1 MLCLYIICHGSSS
14 RRQYQRRRCVKVW
27 RGKNLWISLT
37 VRDWRHDGALW
48 RPNAQLHSAK
58 TQHRSGP
65 TASRSIYQRP
75 KRGSESHREH
85 LYHTIITLSD
95 RARSKYIHQKQQFHF
110 CQKAFVPF
118 RTACNIHVKFSLFR
132 EIHFTKIAQPIAI
145 VDPRDNDVAWQSKT
159 SHISFNHSQSDE
171 CLSDIHLALSK
182 LIFFEASNLENSFVF
197 IKLRSLRKSL

>member
-1 MLCLYIICHGSSS
+1 MLCLYIICPGSSS

-48 RPNAQLHSAK
+48 RPNAQLLSAK

-85 LYHTIITLSD
+85 LYHTITIITLSD
-95 RARSKYIHQKQQFHF
+95 RASSKYIHQKQEFHF

-118 RTACNIHVKFSLFR
+118 RTACNIHVKFPCLGRYTSQNCTTYRNCRPTWQWRCLTKQN
-132 EIHFTKIAQPIAI
+132 FTY
-145 VDPRDNDVAWQSKT
+145 
-159 SHISFNHSQSDE
+159 
-171 CLSDIHLALSK
+171 K
-182 LIFFEASNLENSFVF
+182 L
-197 IKLRSLRKSL
+197 